1 MSLRLFPL
9 FARVGKLQCSVD
21 VIRLMVAS
29 IILSAFAWFLGW
41 ASKEIVVSAP
51 PSIIVSMT
59 AK

>member
-1 MSLRLFPL
+1 L
-9 FARVGKLQCSVD
+9 FARAGKLQWSVD

-29 IILSAFAWFLGW
+29 IILGAFAWFSGW

-51 PSIIVSMT
+51 LSIIVSMT